1 MRQFLGRISRKT
13 LMIGG
18 IVLGVVLLTG
28 IGLAAAAAL
37 HGSPQSAN
45 AQSASTPASSA
56 AAQKLGGH
64 AHLVNVVSVDAS
76 KNTITVVAADKAAK
90 GKEGKR
96 QQRTLTVSSA
106 TKITKYG
113 QPAAF
118 KDIQPGEYL
127 LVAGSDT
134 QHIQRIAILGYG
146 AAGTIQ
152 TISDGGLTIKNAQGQ
167 TVNIAAS
174 NNTKILEGRM
184 QITLADLQ
192 PGEVIAAFGEKNG
205 DGSLNALL
213 IHVHLVHGQVTA
225 INGDT
230 ITLSQGLKGNEVT
243 VTTSDATKY
252 YLGGKQVSA
261 STLQAG
267 DTIGVAGVISDK
279 TSVHAVAI
287 FIQGPRVAGKV
298 TTVNGN
304 TITLQTKNGTTWTI
318 AVNNDT
324 QYLKDGQPAALSDV
338 QVGSQIAVVGLK
350 TGDNA
355 LTAIVVHIRAAQK

>member
-1 MRQFLGRISRKT
+1 MKQFLGRISRKT

-18 IVLGVVLLTG
+18 IAVGVVLLTG

-37 HGSPQSAN
+37 HGSPQAAN
-45 AQSASTPASSA
+45 AQSASTPTSSA

-64 AHLVNVVSVDAS
+64 VHLVHVVSVDAS
-76 KNTITVVAADKAAK
+76 KNTITVVAAGKAAK

-96 QQRTLTVSSA
+96 QQRTLTVSGA

-118 KDIQPGEYL
+118 KDIQPDEYL
-127 LVAGSDT
+127 LVAGADA

-152 TISDGGLTIKNAQGQ
+152 TISSGGLTIKNAQGQ
-167 TVNIAAS
+167 MVSIAAS
-174 NNTKILEGRM
+174 NNTKILEGHM

-192 PGEVIAAFGEKNG
+192 PGEVIAAFGDKNS

-225 INGDT
+225 ITGST

-252 YLGGKQVSA
+252 YIGGKQVSA

-279 TSVHAVAI
+279 TSVNAVAV
-287 FIQGPRVAGKV
+287 FIQGPRVVGKV
-298 TTVNGN
+298 TAVNGN

-318 AVNNDT
+318 TVNNDT

-355 LTAIVVHIRAAQK
+355 LTAMVVHIHTAQK